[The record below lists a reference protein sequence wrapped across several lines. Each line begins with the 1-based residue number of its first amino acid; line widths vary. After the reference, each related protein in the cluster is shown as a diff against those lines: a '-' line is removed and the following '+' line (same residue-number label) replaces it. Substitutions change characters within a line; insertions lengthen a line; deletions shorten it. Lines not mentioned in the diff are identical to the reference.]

1 LLAKEAI
8 MPVTRQFVAFPLI
21 LPWRQEFWSLPL
33 FFPDLQMGV
42 LWQWPPGFPFQG
54 RPLPPDAAA
63 GGKELRHYAPG
74 ELKQWQAYE
83 EYASSREEVED
94 ILRALRGEPAE
105 PQVPGGPWQDED
117 AYNLAWQLEVMEADQ
132 EAHLSRVDQEKE
144 WLALELVPEA
154 WEEPG
159 GLVTAPEDTE
169 VLDPDTARLR
179 YLLWRREMGA
189 LLGPGSVPLL
199 LGRTSQT
206 IFTSLRREAGGG
218 AAPRVRFRLP
228 GCRTEDEYQTAKDA
242 ATQSGWRKEF
252 HQKLGVCLNS
262 AEQGAGLEL
271 SVRELGRWTTEE
283 LPRLWPG
290 LPSWTWDLEIWAG
303 EPDITEG
310 GETLLA
316 WGGLGKA
323 VVPG

>member
-1 LLAKEAI
+1 
-8 MPVTRQFVAFPLI
+8 MPANWQFVAFPLV
-21 LPWRQEFWSLPL
+21 LPWRREFWSLPL
-33 FFPDLQMGV
+33 FFPDLQVGV
-42 LWQWPPGFPFQG
+42 LWQWPPGLPYQG
-54 RPLPPDAAA
+54 RPLPPDATA

-83 EYASSREEVED
+83 EYTSSREELED
-94 ILRALRGEPAE
+94 IVRTLRGEPAE

-117 AYNLAWQLEVMEADQ
+117 AYHLAWQLEVMEADQ
-132 EAHLSRVDQEKE
+132 EAHLSMVDQEQNM
-144 WLALELVPEA
+144 LAQVLTPEA

-159 GLVTAPEDTE
+159 GLGAPPEEVE
-169 VLDPDTARLR
+169 VLDPETARLR
-179 YLLWRREMGA
+179 YLLWRREMGG

-218 AAPRVRFRLP
+218 AASRVRFRLP
-228 GCRTEDEYQTAKDA
+228 GCRTEEEYQAAKQAA
-242 ATQSGWRKEF
+242 ATGGWHGEF
-252 HQKLGVCLNS
+252 HQRLGACLL
-262 AEQGAGLEL
+262 AAQQGEDLESRARELNRWSEAEL
-271 SVRELGRWTTEE
+271 SQ
-283 LPRLWPG
+283 LWPG

-303 EPDITEG
+303 EPEINEG

>member
-1 LLAKEAI
+1 MSANW
-8 MPVTRQFVAFPLI
+8 QFVAFPLV
-21 LPWRQEFWSLPL
+21 LPWRREFWSLPL
-33 FFPDLQMGV
+33 FFPDLQVGV
-42 LWQWPPGFPFQG
+42 LWQWPPGLPYQG

-83 EYASSREEVED
+83 EYTSSREELED
-94 ILRALRGEPAE
+94 IVRALRGEPAE
-105 PQVPGGPWQDED
+105 PQAPGGGPWQDEN

-132 EAHLSRVDQEKE
+132 EANLSRVDQEQDM
-144 WLALELVPEA
+144 LTQVLTPDA
-154 WEEPG
+154 WEEPS
-159 GLVTAPEDTE
+159 GLGSTPEVE
-169 VLDPDTARLR
+169 VLDPGTARLR
-179 YLLWRREMGA
+179 YLLWRREMDA
-189 LLGPGSVPLL
+189 LLGPESVPLL

-228 GCRTEDEYQTAKDA
+228 GCRTEDEYQAARQA
-242 ATQSGWRKEF
+242 ATTGGWQGEF
-252 HQKLGVCLNS
+252 HHRLETCLLAAQPGEDLETS
-262 AEQGAGLEL
+262 AQEL
-271 SVRELGRWTTEE
+271 NRWIAAE
-283 LPRLWPG
+283 LPLLWPG
-290 LPSWTWDLEIWAG
+290 LPAWTWDLEIWAG
-303 EPDITEG
+303 EPEIKEG